1 MGQMEGWV
9 QWNFVPFVDL
19 ARSLDQPSWV
29 QQIAITNL
37 VGNVLFFVPWGIMVA
52 LRFPG
57 ARWLALLATTAAVSL
72 GVETS
77 HVIAISG
84 RIEDD
89 RFLPEHLVR
98 LDGGPDFYAPAAVI
112 APDGRHL
119 LLGWIPEDPP
129 DEASSTRDWAGALTL
144 PRVISLRPEGG
155 LT

>member
-1 MGQMEGWV
+1 MLSLAAIAFVGLRPGMGQMEGWV

-37 VGNVLFFVPWGIMVA
+37 VGNVLFFVPWGFMVA

-89 RFLPEHLVR
+89 RFLPEPP
-98 LDGGPDFYAPAAVI
+98 GPSRRWPGLLCA
-112 APDGRHL
+112 GRGH
-119 LLGWIPEDPP
+119 
-129 DEASSTRDWAGALTL
+129 RAG
-144 PRVISLRPEGG
+144 RPGRSPCRA
-155 LT
+155 

>member
-1 MGQMEGWV
+1 
-9 QWNFVPFVDL
+9 
-19 ARSLDQPSWV
+19 
-29 QQIAITNL
+29 
-37 VGNVLFFVPWGIMVA
+37 MVA

-112 APDGRHL
+112 APGGRGAH
-119 LLGWIPEDPP
+119 P
-129 DEASSTRDWAGALTL
+129 AARDLAAARRRTDAGPGGGAGPAPFVRHSLETA
-144 PRVISLRPEGG
+144 PRTPLQVPAPIS
-155 LT
+155 